1 MVVLADRNHLSRFT
15 LKNRAFQTLGMVCA
29 KRLASDA
36 VVASDK
42 TKGNDMTEETKT
54 ATNFGADVFGEEAI
68 RTYLSKDTAKKLQ
81 ATIREGKP
89 LDPSIAG
96 EVAHGIRHWAMDRGA
111 THYTHWFLPMT
122 GSTAEK
128 HDAFLEIKD
137 GEPIMQFS
145 GKNLIVG
152 EPDASSFPSGGIR
165 STFEARGY
173 TAWDPTSPAFIKR
186 HSNGATLCIPTAFC
200 AYTGESL
207 DKKTPLLRSMQAL
220 DKSLKRLMTLFGRP
234 EGHSACTLGAEQE
247 YFLVDK
253 EFWKKRPD
261 LVLTGRTLFG
271 APSAKGQQLED
282 HYFGTIPD
290 RILSFMN
297 DVERELWKLGIPA
310 KTRHN
315 EVAPAQF
322 ELAPQFEEL
331 NLATDHNMLVM
342 DALRNVA
349 EKHGL
354 KCLLHEKP
362 YAGVNG
368 SGKHNNW
375 SVSYGGKNLLDPGR
389 DPNDNALFLT
399 MLCAVIEA
407 VDRHADLLRA
417 SVAGAG
423 NDHRLGANEAPPAV
437 ISIYVGDQLAEVLDR
452 IEKGRADKGKQAGT
466 MKLGSDVLPTI
477 PKDATDRNRTSP
489 FAFTGNKFEFRAPGS
504 SVCCAGP
511 MTVLNTIVAEAVD
524 RIAGE
529 LEAAKVAGKAKPG
542 EHTAAFHNALQK
554 ILQASL
560 KEHKRVVF
568 NGNGYEADW
577 PKEAEKRGLP
587 NAPDTPSALAALT
600 KKENARLFEKYGVMT
615 KRELESRHEILLEEY
630 AKKIRI
636 EGACARDIASEMILP
651 AVKAEYSETVGAFMQ
666 AEKCGISSGTTALKE
681 EAVEIGAGLD
691 QLKADIKKLDEAL
704 GWMDA
709 SRSTAT
715 TDIITA
721 MTALRAT
728 VDRLEHSVA
737 EDKWPLPKYRDMLFL
752 Y

>member
-1 MVVLADRNHLSRFT
+1 
-15 LKNRAFQTLGMVCA
+15 
-29 KRLASDA
+29 
-36 VVASDK
+36 
-42 TKGNDMTEETKT
+42 MTEETKN
-54 ATNFGADVFGEEAI
+54 ATHFGEDVFGDEAI
-68 RTYLSKDTAKKLQ
+68 RTYLSKETAKKLQ
-81 ATIREGKP
+81 ATIQEGKP

-128 HDAFLEIKD
+128 HDSFLEIKD

-200 AYTGESL
+200 AYTGEAL

-220 DKSLKRLMTLFGRP
+220 DRSVKKLMRLFARP
-234 EGHSACTLGAEQE
+234 DAHVGCTLGAEQE
-247 YFLVDK
+247 YFLIDK
-253 EFWKKRPD
+253 EYWKKRPD

-290 RILSFMN
+290 RVLSFMN

-331 NLATDHNMLVM
+331 NLASDHNMIVM
-342 DALRNVA
+342 DTLRNVA

-375 SVSYGGKNLLDPGR
+375 SVAYGGRNLLDPGS
-389 DPNDNALFLT
+389 DPHENAVFLT
-399 MLCAVIEA
+399 MLVAVIEA
-407 VDRHADLLRA
+407 VDKHADLLRA

-437 ISIYVGDQLAEVLDR
+437 ISIYVGDQLAEVLDALESGGTR
-452 IEKGRADKGKQAGT
+452 SRASVKT
-466 MKLGSDVLPTI
+466 MKVGVDTLPTI

-504 SVCCAGP
+504 SVCCSGP

-529 LEAAKVAGKAKPG
+529 LEASGTAGKAKPG
-542 EHTAAFHNALQK
+542 EHTAAFHEALQN
-554 ILQASL
+554 ILQSSL
-560 KEHKRVVF
+560 KAHKRVVF
-568 NGNGYEADW
+568 NGNGYEAEW
-577 PKEAEKRGLP
+577 PREAANRGLS
-587 NAPDTPSALAALT
+587 NAPDTPSALAALADAD
-600 KKENARLFEKYGVMT
+600 NAALFEKYGVMT
-615 KRELESRHEILLEEY
+615 KRELASRHEIFLEEY
-630 AKKIRI
+630 AKKVRI
-636 EGACARDIASEMILP
+636 EGECARDIASELILP
-651 AVKAEYSETVGAFMQ
+651 AVKAEYLETAQACEAANSVGVASGTAAFREELVELGTGLDTLKAGIAKLDDALLRSNSADTLAAMQ
-666 AEKCGISSGTTALKE
+666 ALRTA
-681 EAVEIGAGLD
+681 
-691 QLKADIKKLDEAL
+691 ADSLERKVA
-704 GWMDA
+704 A
-709 SRSTAT
+709 SR
-715 TDIITA
+715 
-721 MTALRAT
+721 
-728 VDRLEHSVA
+728 
-737 EDKWPLPKYRDMLFL
+737 WPLPKYRDMLFI

>member
-1 MVVLADRNHLSRFT
+1 M
-15 LKNRAFQTLGMVCA
+15 
-29 KRLASDA
+29 
-36 VVASDK
+36 
-42 TKGNDMTEETKT
+42 EETKT
-54 ATNFGADVFGEEAI
+54 TTAFGADVFGKEAI
-68 RTYLSKDTAKKLQ
+68 NTYLSKDTAKKLQ
-81 ATIREGKP
+81 ATIDEGKP
-89 LDPSIAG
+89 LDASIAG

-128 HDAFLEIKD
+128 
-137 GEPIMQFS
+137 
-145 GKNLIVG
+145 IVG

-220 DKSLKRLMTLFGRP
+220 DKSLRRLMTLFGRP

-253 EFWKKRPD
+253 EYWKKRPD

-375 SVSYGGKNLLDPGR
+375 SVSYGGKNLLDPGK

-407 VDRHADLLRA
+407 VDKHADLLRA

-630 AKKIRI
+630 AKKVRI

-651 AVKAEYSETVGAFMQ
+651 AVKSEYLETLQAFAT
-666 AEKCGISSGTTALKE
+666 AEKVGVFSGTAALKE
-681 EAVEIGAGLD
+681 ALVELGSGLD
-691 QLKADIKKLDEAL
+691 QLKSGIARLDEAL
-704 GWMDA
+704 HDGKENTTLCAMQVLRTTIDA
-709 SRSTAT
+709 
-715 TDIITA
+715 
-721 MTALRAT
+721 
-728 VDRLEHSVA
+728 LERKVA
-737 EDKWPLPKYRDMLFL
+737 DKRWPLPKYRDMLFL